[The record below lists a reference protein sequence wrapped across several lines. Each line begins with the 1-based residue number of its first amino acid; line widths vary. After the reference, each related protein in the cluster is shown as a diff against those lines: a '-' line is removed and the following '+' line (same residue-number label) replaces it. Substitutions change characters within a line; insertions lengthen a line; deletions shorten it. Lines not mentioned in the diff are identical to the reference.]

1 MRVSLFWVDIRHIH
15 HNAPHAGLLLPD
27 PNVAATLDH
36 VLRVVCDFVSPVCVT
51 EIAGARHVAVDRLP
65 RDVAFGFCQCLN
77 GSLFAE

>member
-1 MRVSLFWVDIRHIH
+1 
-15 HNAPHAGLLLPD
+15 
-27 PNVAATLDH
+27 
-36 VLRVVCDFVSPVCVT
+36 VCVT